1 MTTKYLPINR
11 SQWWG
16 HLNNIFFKWNDND
29 NKIFWAITH
38 SDGTILE
45 LDISFHSCFSR
56 LCVSCLPSCIQYKCP
71 SKIQFNTD
79 GLPSCIWYKCYGTP
93 PCLKSAASFCSPSS
107 SFYPFILPS
116 CPPHPHFYHLISLHL
131 MMRMKMTM
139 VRGHDMIYTNLLH
152 MRKMV
157 IQEARMTRQSTAT
170 ITDMRW
176 RWGSP
181 TEVDSWNRHWSDLIR
196 FDQIWSDLIRWVMII
211 TEVDSWNR
219 DWSDLIRWDGWW
231 LSELKLI
238 QVTNHWITVDKVHW
252 RDKWYQWY
260 MCDASPEIIRRD
272 SEKIWCGAMDYR

>member
-1 MTTKYLPINR
+1 MYSNVYKTALKSDMGLQNLSVLCVSLIMGLGDDSGKDDKDNDNEISSNQSFTVMGLY
-11 SQWWG
+11 
-16 HLNNIFFKWNDND
+16 NNIFFKWNDND

-93 PCLKSAASFCSPSS
+93 PGLKSAPSFCSLSS

-116 CPPHPHFYHLISLHL
+116 CPPRPHFYHLISLQL

-139 VRGHDMIYTNLLH
+139 MRGHDMIYTNLLH

-157 IQEARMTRQSTAT
+157 IQQARMTMVRS
-170 ITDMRW
+170 I
-176 RWGSP
+176 
-181 TEVDSWNRHWSDLIR
+181 
-196 FDQIWSDLIRWVMII
+196 
-211 TEVDSWNR
+211 
-219 DWSDLIRWDGWW
+219 
-231 LSELKLI
+231 
-238 QVTNHWITVDKVHW
+238 
-252 RDKWYQWY
+252 
-260 MCDASPEIIRRD
+260 
-272 SEKIWCGAMDYR
+272 